1 MNFAAA
7 TAFGFSKPPRMSSIP
22 PVSSLRLKVCG
33 LRQAENILEVAGL
46 EPDFLGFIFTPKSKR
61 FVGEE
66 LSSELL
72 RSLPAGVRKVGVF
85 VDQSVAEIMRQVR
98 RYGLDLVQLHG
109 AEPPAQCA
117 ALRANEVGVIKAF
130 AVGDAVDFA
139 ALESYVPF
147 CDYFLFDA
155 AGPQPGGNGTRFS
168 WELLRRYKLPVP
180 YLLAGGIEPGMAAEL
195 ARLDL
200 PGLYGLDVNSGFE
213 TAPALKD
220 VALLRDF
227 FAELKI

>member
-1 MNFAAA
+1 MPTTTN
-7 TAFGFSKPPRMSSIP
+7 
-22 PVSSLRLKVCG
+22 LRLKVCG
-33 LRQAENILEVAGL
+33 MRQAQNILEVAGL

-61 FVGEE
+61 FVGEQ
-66 LSSELL
+66 LSGELL
-72 RSLPAGVRKVGVF
+72 RSLPADVRKVGVF
-85 VDQSVAEIMRQVR
+85 VDQSVAEIMQQVR

-130 AVGDAVDFA
+130 AVADAVDFA
-139 ALESYVPF
+139 ALEPYVPH

-155 AGPQPGGNGTRFS
+155 AGPQPGGNGTRFN
-168 WELLRRYKLPVP
+168 WELLRRYELPVP
-180 YLLAGGIEPGMAAEL
+180 YLLAGGIGPDVAAEL

-220 VALLRDF
+220 VERLRGF
-227 FAELKI
+227 FAELQV